1 MSSLLPTL
9 HPVFVSQ
16 LPADPELS
24 NTCRSVEHAAYSY
37 VPPTPT
43 KFSKIICC
51 NNELAYTLGFSNAAL
66 QSTEFSELISGNNL
80 PSKMQ
85 PYAMNY
91 GGHQF
96 GQWAGQLGDG
106 RAINLGQ
113 YLLPSNG
120 TETKEYATLQLK
132 GAGQTPYSR
141 RADGMAVLRSS
152 IREYLCSEAMYHLG
166 IPTTRALSLTLTGEE
181 VVRDK
186 LYDGRAAYEPCAI
199 VARVSPS
206 FLRFGSIQ
214 LPSSRGDLGLLKQTI
229 EYSITHDYPAL
240 IPESGVIDKSVY
252 LQWFTEICERTAHLI
267 VEWMRVGFVHG
278 VLNTDNMSLIGETI
292 DFGPYGWID
301 NFDLNWTPNTSDAAE
316 KRYRFGQQGYIGQWN
331 LFQLGNAIYPLI
343 EEAEPLQALLND
355 YNHVYQKKWLTM
367 MQAKLGLEAKREDS
381 TMNETDLL
389 LCKEL
394 EKVMSLVNTDMTLFY
409 RHLATFSQQTD
420 ITDHTVL
427 LSHFTTCFYQLE
439 EITPEYLEQLAKW
452 LGKYKTRLS
461 KQKNTD
467 EQRKDAM
474 NKVNPCY
481 ILRNFQVQEAIELA
495 EQGDY
500 SRVLTLAE
508 LLKTPYQEQQQYQQ
522 FSVKRPN
529 WATNKFGCSAL
540 SCSS

>member
-252 LQWFTEICERTAHLI
+252 LQWFTEVCERTAHLI

-316 KRYRFGQQGYIGQWN
+316 KRYRFGQQAYIGLWN

-381 TMNETDLL
+381 TMDETDLL

>member
-16 LPADPELS
+16 LPADTELS

-37 VPPTPT
+37 VTPTPT
-43 KFSKIICC
+43 KLSKIICC
-51 NNELAYTLGFSNAAL
+51 NTELAYTLGFSDAAL

-80 PSKMQ
+80 PSTMQ

-113 YLLPSNG
+113 YSLLENG
-120 TETKEYATLQLK
+120 TERKEYVTLQLK

-214 LPSSRGDLGLLKQTI
+214 LPSTRGDLTLLKQTVAF
-229 EYSITHDYPAL
+229 SINNDYPEL
-240 IPESGVIDKSVY
+240 LPSSGEIDKSVY
-252 LQWFTEICERTAHLI
+252 LQWFQEISQRTAHLI

-343 EEAEPLQALLND
+343 NEAEPLQTLLND
-355 YNHVYQKKWLTM
+355 YNHVYQQKWLAM
-367 MQAKLGLEAKREDS
+367 MQAKLGIEAKPQNS
-381 TMNETDLL
+381 KQNETDLL
-389 LCKEL
+389 LCKAL

-409 RHLATFSQQTD
+409 RHLATFSQHTD
-420 ITDHTVL
+420 ITDRTVL
-427 LSHFTTCFYQLE
+427 LTHFAACFYQLE
-439 EITPEYLEQLAKW
+439 EITPEYLEQLAEW
-452 LGKYKTRLS
+452 LSQYQTRLS
-461 KQKNTD
+461 AQQVND
-467 EQRKDAM
+467 EQRKEAM
-474 NKVNPCY
+474 NKANPCY

-500 SRVLTLAE
+500 SRVLILAE
-508 LLKTPYQEQQQYQQ
+508 LLKAPYQEQKQYQE
-522 FSVKRPN
+522 FAVKRPD

>member
-381 TMNETDLL
+381 TMDETDLL

-452 LGKYKTRLS
+452 LGQYKTRLS

>member
-80 PSKMQ
+80 LSKMQ

-252 LQWFTEICERTAHLI
+252 LQWFTEVCERTAHLI

-381 TMNETDLL
+381 TMDETDLL

-452 LGKYKTRLS
+452 LGQYKTRLS

>member
-80 PSKMQ
+80 LSKMQ

-252 LQWFTEICERTAHLI
+252 LQWFTEVCERTAHLI

-316 KRYRFGQQGYIGQWN
+316 KRYRFGQQAYIGQWN

-381 TMNETDLL
+381 TMDETDLL

-409 RHLATFSQQTD
+409 RHLATFSQQTN

>member
-252 LQWFTEICERTAHLI
+252 LQWFTEVCERTAHLI

-316 KRYRFGQQGYIGQWN
+316 KRYRFGQQAYIGQWN

-381 TMNETDLL
+381 TMDETDLL